1 VEITLALAALLA
13 VWWIRSAMRAKR
25 FQRAMDLRRMTVH
38 KRQDVFSDT
47 WEFDFV
53 EMAMLYEYR
62 VYDWPSYESDSL
74 YALRRCGDS
83 HWEVQLSLES
93 AEEQLRVLD
102 RDAKSSVTMRA
113 EDVSRLHESILKQ
126 RDGWRRLD
134 DHMAAQLDTH
144 FKLFLA
150 GYEPVN
156 PDFSLE
162 VLWRRMIALRRERE
176 KRESLRQEKA
186 A

>member
-1 VEITLALAALLA
+1 
-13 VWWIRSAMRAKR
+13 MRAKR
-25 FQRAMDLRRMTVH
+25 FQRAMALRRMTVH

-62 VYDWPSYESDSL
+62 VFDWPPIESDSL

-83 HWEVQLSLES
+83 HWEVQLSPDS
-93 AEEQLRVLD
+93 AEERLREIE
-102 RDAKSSVTMRA
+102 RDAQTSATMSA
-113 EDVSRLHESILKQ
+113 EDVSRLRESILKH

-144 FKLFLA
+144 FKLFIA
-150 GYEPVN
+150 GYEPVT

-162 VLWRRMIALRRERE
+162 VLWRRMLALKRE
-176 KRESLRQEKA
+176 KEKRGSLRQVRA